1 MQFSPEMLESRL
13 SELIEGSEALKTISK
28 EEKDE
33 RIALMMSAS
42 PEDMAKYIGVFE
54 NELKTLGRIEEE
66 SVERLE
72 GAERLKEKETRDKL
86 AAMEKKSK
94 IEDDKR
100 AKMLLQQLD
109 RI

>member
-1 MQFSPEMLESRL
+1 MQLSPEMLESRL

-33 RIALMMSAS
+33 RIGLMMSAS

-54 NELKTLGRIEEE
+54 DEIKTLDRIEKK

-72 GAERLKEKETRDKL
+72 GAERLKEKETRDQL
-86 AAMEKKSK
+86 VAMEKKSK

>member
-1 MQFSPEMLESRL
+1 MQLSPEMLEPRL
-13 SELIEGSEALKTISK
+13 SELIKGSEALKTVSK

-42 PEDMAKYIGVFE
+42 PEDMVKYIGVFE
-54 NELKTLGRIEEE
+54 DELKTLDRIEKK

-72 GAERLKEKETRDKL
+72 GAERLKDKETRDKL

-100 AKMLLQQLD
+100 AKMLFQRLD